1 MATIDIN
8 KRKEIVFMA
17 IILTNNSE
25 KIDKKFK
32 KGLNYLK
39 DLGYLKSK
47 KVINEDTYKKSSVQ
61 IKNSHN

>member
-1 MATIDIN
+1 
-8 KRKEIVFMA
+8 MA
-17 IILTNNSE
+17 IKLTNNSE

-39 DLGYLKSK
+39 VLGYLKSK